1 MRPINLILTAVRAR
15 HGSRDR
21 DSIRTASSAL
31 DKKLLNDLFKLFF
44 ISVDFFSIECSDRFI
59 CEPLRLTG

>member
-15 HGSRDR
+15 PGSRDR

-31 DKKLLNDLFKLFF
+31 DKKLLNDLFELFF
-44 ISVDFFSIECSDRFI
+44 IPVDFFSIECSDRFI